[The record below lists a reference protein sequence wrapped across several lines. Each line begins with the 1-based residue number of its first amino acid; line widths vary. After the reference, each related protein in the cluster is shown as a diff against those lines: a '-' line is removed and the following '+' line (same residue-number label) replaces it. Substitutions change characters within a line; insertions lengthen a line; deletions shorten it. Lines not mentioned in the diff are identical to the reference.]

1 MQLIQRISSLTF
13 IKEKTEQE
21 YNLFHDNVHRK
32 KLPAFCALFGAFLP
46 NILTGLRNSNDRV
59 RLKQQYIQVIER
71 TRFDLLAIMTA
82 AASLIKEHH
91 RDQLNLFLI
100 ETWKQQHSST
110 SDQQMTLTMLKIIES
125 KQKNIQQCLRY
136 IYKNKIDFFI
146 HIPIVIFRHFPRT
159 ILN

>member
-1 MQLIQRISSLTF
+1 MQRISSLAI
-13 IKEKTEQE
+13 IKDKTEQE
-21 YNLFHDNVHRK
+21 YNLFHDAVHRK

-71 TRFDLLAIMTA
+71 TKFDLLSIMTV
-82 AASLIKEHH
+82 AASIDKEYH

-100 ETWKQQHSST
+100 ETWNQQHCLPN
-110 SDQQMTLTMLKIIES
+110 DQQMTLTMLRIIES
-125 KQKNIQQCLRY
+125 KQKNIEHCLRY
-136 IYKNKIDFFI
+136 IYNNKIDFFI
-146 HIPIVIFRHFPRT
+146 HVPIVIFRHFPRP